1 MENINEENSKK
12 DLNQN
17 QNQNSEKNAKEEE
30 ESKKQ
35 ESNQNSSQQS
45 NEIYS
50 HSKEINPKYIKLENE
65 EQIKNNEKILY
76 NQLSRLSTVMEN
88 IENYSKNYE
97 VYIEYFN
104 SNLNTFLYNNVFNS
118 IYIESNPLLSQ
129 AIFKLACIYFKNV
142 TENIKY
148 LQKNEFDSIIN
159 YLKCNRPFFNN
170 YDTKSAD
177 KNSYQT
183 DDLTIFKTLLEL
195 CPKLK
200 NLEFC
205 STKCIFN
212 FFYKY
217 LSLYLNEIDFI
228 NKFISLALQK
238 ENEYL
243 SDFQSFFSFY
253 QTISELLLILDEK
266 MFSKSEGIKKIFIK
280 YKNRFQQFLNSEEYK
295 KIDKNIIN
303 EIIYYH
309 IYICFNLMD
318 INYKENK
325 NDLISDFKETLKL
338 EFTIC
343 KDYFDSKNLEK
354 KINCVLRL
362 GNLCDLI
369 TNFYSEKPN
378 KNIYFERYD
387 NINEFFKIENDI
399 LIEFF
404 KEYEIYKKIF
414 VENIHE
420 AIITHSKPLFK
431 FLYQNKIIN
440 KNQY

>member
-1 MENINEENSKK
+1 MENTNEENSKK

-76 NQLSRLSTVMEN
+76 NQLYHLSTVMEN

-118 IYIESNPLLSQ
+118 IYIECNPLLSQ

-142 TENIKY
+142 TENINY

-217 LSLYLNEIDFI
+217 LSLYLNEIDFF
-228 NKFISLALQK
+228 NKFISFALQK

-243 SDFQSFFSFY
+243 SDFQSFF
-253 QTISELLLILDEK
+253 
-266 MFSKSEGIKKIFIK
+266 
-280 YKNRFQQFLNSEEYK
+280 
-295 KIDKNIIN
+295 
-303 EIIYYH
+303 
-309 IYICFNLMD
+309 
-318 INYKENK
+318 
-325 NDLISDFKETLKL
+325 
-338 EFTIC
+338 
-343 KDYFDSKNLEK
+343 
-354 KINCVLRL
+354 
-362 GNLCDLI
+362 
-369 TNFYSEKPN
+369 
-378 KNIYFERYD
+378 
-387 NINEFFKIENDI
+387 
-399 LIEFF
+399 
-404 KEYEIYKKIF
+404 
-414 VENIHE
+414 
-420 AIITHSKPLFK
+420 
-431 FLYQNKIIN
+431 
-440 KNQY
+440 